1 MSQKWDQ
8 AKTEVRQDDY
18 EQLKR
23 KIGLQQELIRR
34 QDTLIE
40 QKRAQ
45 QQQEIQQV
53 LNLTILY
60 LCKGFL
66 GKYL

>member
-66 GKYL
+66 G

>member
-1 MSQKWDQ
+1 M
-8 AKTEVRQDDY
+8 RQDDY

-53 LNLTILY
+53 LY
-60 LCKGFL
+60 LSTLNMCEKCW
-66 GKYL
+66 

>member
-1 MSQKWDQ
+1 M
-8 AKTEVRQDDY
+8 RQDDY